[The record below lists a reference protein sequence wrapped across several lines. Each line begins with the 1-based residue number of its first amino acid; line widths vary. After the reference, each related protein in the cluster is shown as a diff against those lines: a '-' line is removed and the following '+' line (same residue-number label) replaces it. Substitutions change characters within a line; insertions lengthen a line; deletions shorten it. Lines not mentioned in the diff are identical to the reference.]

1 MMSLEQARAAVL
13 DGIRPAADT
22 EIVALESAHGRFLAE
37 RVRAA
42 VDNPVFDNSAMDG
55 YALRVADLTAQR
67 SVFPVSGESRCGDA
81 PATLS
86 PRTAMRIF
94 TGAPIPAGADTV
106 VIQEDIKLHGGN
118 IALPARVQDAENI
131 RRRGEDFRAGDM
143 LYERGRRL
151 SAFDLALMATAGVAE
166 VVVYRR
172 ARALVIATG
181 DELISPGKPLR
192 PGQIY
197 ESNRLATVLQ
207 LRQLSVMA
215 DDGGTVADDGDA
227 LRDVLEHARDYDFV
241 ITSGGASVGDHDLV
255 KQVFSEIGEINFW
268 KVKIKPGKPIAF
280 GRIGERTHF
289 FALPGNPVSSLVTF
303 KLFVEPAIMAWHH
316 AVPVFPELRAIAANE
331 FQRTT
336 GRTEFL
342 RAQLYTENGVLV
354 ARALTGQGSHMM
366 GTLRET
372 NGFIRVD
379 ADSTG
384 FDRGE
389 SVVVTPLTT
398 GLF

>member
-118 IALPARVQDAENI
+118 IALPARVQDGENI

-166 VVVYRR
+166 AVLYRR
-172 ARALVIATG
+172 ARAG
-181 DELISPGKPLR
+181 DR
-192 PGQIY
+192 H
-197 ESNRLATVLQ
+197 R
-207 LRQLSVMA
+207 R
-215 DDGGTVADDGDA
+215 
-227 LRDVLEHARDYDFV
+227 
-241 ITSGGASVGDHDLV
+241 
-255 KQVFSEIGEINFW
+255 
-268 KVKIKPGKPIAF
+268 
-280 GRIGERTHF
+280 
-289 FALPGNPVSSLVTF
+289 
-303 KLFVEPAIMAWHH
+303 
-316 AVPVFPELRAIAANE
+316 
-331 FQRTT
+331 
-336 GRTEFL
+336 
-342 RAQLYTENGVLV
+342 
-354 ARALTGQGSHMM
+354 
-366 GTLRET
+366 
-372 NGFIRVD
+372 
-379 ADSTG
+379 
-384 FDRGE
+384 
-389 SVVVTPLTT
+389 
-398 GLF
+398 